1 MVDVTVGEV
10 VDGINDRSR
19 FHLELFRRLRQA
31 VRADGAETDMQSTAA
46 VLARLANANNV
57 NCAVCHCNL

>member
-19 FHLELFRRLRQA
+19 FHLKLFRRPRQA
-31 VRADGAETDMQSTAA
+31 VHADGAETDMQSTAA
-46 VLARLANANNV
+46 VLARAGQRR
-57 NCAVCHCNL
+57 